1 MALQRSLFTIAIAG
15 LLSTASAWAA
25 DTKPPTDKDFIA
37 YDQPLIAFTHATVI
51 DGTGAKAARDQTLVI
66 DKGRI
71 VALGKSSKVKV
82 PQDAKVVDA
91 KGKTL
96 MPGFVMVHEHMFYPA
111 GGVEYNEMSYSFP
124 RLYLAGGTTTMRT
137 AGSMMPYADLNV
149 RDAIAAGKVIGPDM
163 DVTGP
168 YLNGPGLPIP
178 AVHVLSGPDDAE
190 RTVNYWSDEGVT
202 SYKAY
207 MQITRD
213 ELKRVIDTAHERKA
227 KVTAHLCSVTYREAV
242 DMGIDNLEHG
252 FFVASDFVK
261 DKQPDLCPKSPGVN
275 DSLAAVDPKS
285 ADVKLLMR
293 DMINHHVAL
302 TSTLTVFETFVP
314 NRPKAPQGALDLMLP
329 EVRAQYEATW
339 NKVQDSKGRMTTET
353 YLKLARMEKQYA
365 DAGGLLLAGTD
376 PTGYGGV
383 VPGYSSKREVE
394 LLVEAGFG
402 FEQAVKVATS
412 NGAKYLGRDTDVGT
426 LAVGKR
432 ADLVVIDGDPAKH
445 TADIEHMPFVFK
457 NGVGYDTQKIFDA
470 TRDSVGLH

>member
-1 MALQRSLFTIAIAG
+1 MTLKRTLFALSMTG
-15 LLSTASAWAA
+15 LLATASVAA
-25 DTKPPTDKDFIA
+25 TDSKPPTDKDFIA
-37 YDQPLIAFTHATVI
+37 YDQPVIAFTHATLI
-51 DGTGAKAARDQTLVI
+51 DGTGAKAMRDQTLVI

-71 VALGKSSKVKV
+71 TALGKSSKVKV
-82 PQDAKVVDA
+82 PQDAKIIDA
-91 KGKTL
+91 QGKTL

-137 AGSMMPYADLNV
+137 AGSMMPYADINV
-149 RDAIAAGKVIGPDM
+149 RDAINAGKVIGPDM

-190 RTVNYWSDEGVT
+190 RTVNYWADEGVT

-213 ELKRVIDTAHERKA
+213 ELKRVIDTAHARKA

-252 FFVASDFVK
+252 FFVSSDFVK
-261 DKQPDLCPKSPGVN
+261 DKQPDQCPKSPAVS
-275 DSLAAVDPKS
+275 DSLAAVDAKS
-285 ADVKLLMR
+285 ADVKSLMR
-293 DMINHHVAL
+293 DMIDHHVAL

-329 EVRAQYEATW
+329 EVRAQYEASW
-339 NKVQDSKGRMTTET
+339 NKVQNSKGRMTPET

-383 VPGYSSKREVE
+383 VPGYSAKREIE
-394 LLVEAGFG
+394 LLVEAGFS
-402 FEQAVKVATS
+402 FEQAVKVATF
-412 NGAKYLGRDTDVGT
+412 NGAKYLGRDADVGT
-426 LAVGKR
+426 LTVGKR
-432 ADLVVIDGDPAKH
+432 ADLVVIDGDPAK
-445 TADIEHMPFVFK
+445 TTTDIEHMPYVFK

-470 TRDSVGLH
+470 THDTVGLH